1 MVVCHFLSQ
10 LYFYSFSHKLWELK
24 RVECQDATVCFVLPA
39 RGLLSEAV
47 EVEDFIFFKRM
58 GGHWNLS
65 PYARF
70 RWIWPSHATTWQPS
84 VFSVLFARVL
94 EDLPSSLSC
103 PSTRAEVRALQAE
116 VAETWEFVACCVG
129 QALPHSLA
137 FWKTSS
143 AGRSVGDW
151 LHILRSFG
159 GSFSEIPRGEKAIV
173 FGPCHFCFFASF
185 FLQISLKRVCR
196 FDASAPSLAP
206 LFLHLLRVACVHA

>member
-1 MVVCHFLSQ
+1 MPL
-10 LYFYSFSHKLWELK
+10 
-24 RVECQDATVCFVLPA
+24 FVLCCQ
-39 RGLLSEAV
+39 LEAYCLKQLKLKISY
-47 EVEDFIFFKRM
+47 IFLRM

-94 EDLPSSLSC
+94 GDLPSSLSC

-159 GSFSEIPRGEKAIV
+159 GSFGEIPRGEKAIV
-173 FGPCHFCFFASF
+173 FGPCHFWFFASF
-185 FLQISLKRVCR
+185 FFADIFKEGL
-196 FDASAPSLAP
+196 
-206 LFLHLLRVACVHA
+206 